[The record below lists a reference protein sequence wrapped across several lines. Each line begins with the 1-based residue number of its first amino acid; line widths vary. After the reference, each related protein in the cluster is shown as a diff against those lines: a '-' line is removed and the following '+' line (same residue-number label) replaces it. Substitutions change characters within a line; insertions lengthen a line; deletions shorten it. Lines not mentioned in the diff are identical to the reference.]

1 MTTAKFQLTTL
12 YYTKHC
18 TSVKDTN
25 LQLEQTW
32 KKEEE
37 NETDFLCEV
46 ASEGE
51 KENVAPSCLHSCRAS
66 SDIQYIYLF
75 HVFFWPYMPL
85 LQ

>member
-46 ASEGE
+46 ALKE
-51 KENVAPSCLHSCRAS
+51 KKKMLPLLVFTSCRAS